1 MLRPT
6 IWIPVAA
13 LIGAAGCSSGSDKQA
28 MDDELKRDLSAAV
41 RAPAQVVVSPL
52 EAGVAPA
59 PKAPQRA
66 KAPAPRPAKQVAT
79 APAPAPAPKP
89 APAPAAVATEVA
101 AESAEPVAQPVEA
114 PAAPAMHRPGSRPAQ
129 TEERRGPY
137 KTEAEIFRQFPMI
150 RP

>member
-13 LIGAAGCSSGSDKQA
+13 LIGVAGCSSGSDKQA

-41 RAPAQVVVSPL
+41 RAPSTQLVVSPL
-52 EAGVAPA
+52 EAGIAPA

-66 KAPAPRPAKQVAT
+66 KAPAPRPAAKQVAT
-79 APAPAPAPKP
+79 RRAPDPAPAPAS
-89 APAPAAVATEVA
+89 EVVVD
-101 AESAEPVAQPVEA
+101 AEPVAQPVEA
-114 PAAPAMHRPGSRPAQ
+114 PVEAPATPAMKRPGSKPAQ

>member
-13 LIGAAGCSSGSDKQA
+13 LIGVAGCSSGSDKQA

-41 RAPAQVVVSPL
+41 RTPPTQVVISPL
-52 EAGVAPA
+52 EAGIAPA
-59 PKAPQRA
+59 PKAPQRV
-66 KAPAPRPAKQVAT
+66 KAPAPRPAAKQVAT
-79 APAPAPAPKP
+79 RRAPDPVPAPAPAS
-89 APAPAAVATEVA
+89 EVVVD
-101 AESAEPVAQPVEA
+101 AEPVAQPVEA
-114 PAAPAMHRPGSRPAQ
+114 PVDAPATPAMKRPTSRPAQ
-129 TEERRGPY
+129 TEERHGPY